1 MLRDQPAQSFRTAV
15 VWGRG
20 GKEQEEDVQ
29 KDNEGGR
36 GKWWPII
43 FGEQEYVQGRSQC
56 GCYCPGLAWA
66 DGRPWLVHLTRVRLV
81 HIPDDLF
88 GDFQS
93 DTAAV

>member
-1 MLRDQPAQSFRTAV
+1 MLRDQPAQNFRTAV

-29 KDNEGGR
+29 KDNEGGC

-43 FGEQEYVQGRSQC
+43 FSVQEYVQGRSLC